1 MSKEKKLNFKYKKP
15 ILIALIVL
23 LAVAFCV
30 VAGVLLYKQF
40 SGDNEQDDTSDLVD
54 MMADLTNEPVSSED
68 EPYDSSKDYEEIY
81 IKVNKKRNCIT
92 VYEKGDDGEFS
103 KPVKAMICSVG
114 YNAPIGTYETSD
126 RYTWKIV
133 NGNVWSQYATRITGN
148 VLFHSVPYS
157 EKSKSSLIPK
167 YYNQLGSNAS
177 AGCIR
182 LMVADAKWLM
192 ERCTKGTK
200 VEIYEDDEA
209 GPLGKPN
216 AIVVGENEQWD
227 PSDPDPANRWNGFD
241 AVLQGVTDRTI
252 ERNIPFDYMEG
263 VVAKDTVGNDVASLV
278 EVETDLNVKKV
289 GSYQVTYT
297 LTDGV
302 GSTATAE
309 VTYTVKDSTPPYFS
323 GIKRQVQIAPG
334 GIVTAESL
342 LDKVYVVDNNE
353 ILTKDR
359 IEVNIPQVLDGNIM
373 ITYSVKDDYGNIATA
388 STVVVVDNEPPV
400 IWLYPEAGNVISETQ
415 IVDEAFAL
423 SRVYATDSGAELPKE
438 KISVT
443 IFNTDWGYT
452 LVYVVT
458 DESGQTATLTD
469 SVSYPIY
476 TLTAEDGATV
486 TDLTMEQLMQ
496 GVILT
501 NNAGE
506 QIGGANVQVEAKNM
520 GNNQYFVTYK
530 YEYSCPLGSKTA
542 QTTRTVTLVGAT
554 DAPDATALPSTAP
567 GQSEEPDYTAA
578 PSQSPQDNEI
588 NN

>member
-1 MSKEKKLNFKYKKP
+1 MSKEKKLNFKYKKL
-15 ILIALIVL
+15 ILITLVVL
-23 LAVAFCV
+23 LAVAFCA
-30 VAGVLLYKQF
+30 VALLLLYKHF
-40 SGDNEQDDTSDLVD
+40 SGDNEQDETSDLVN

-92 VYEKGDDGEFS
+92 VYEKGEDGEFS

-114 YNAPIGTYETSD
+114 YNAPVGTYETSD

-133 NGNVWSQYATRITGN
+133 NGDVWSQYATRITGN

-157 EKSKSSLIPK
+157 EKSKDSLIPK

-192 ERCTKGTK
+192 EHCTEGTK
-200 VEIYEDDEA
+200 VEIYEDNEA
-209 GPLGKPN
+209 GPLGKPT
-216 AIVVGENEQWD
+216 AIVVADNEQWD
-227 PSDPDPANRWNGFD
+227 PSDPDPANRWNGFG
-241 AVLQGVTDRTI
+241 AVLQGVEDRTI
-252 ERNIPFDYMEG
+252 ERNIPFDYMDG
-263 VVAKDTVGNDVASLV
+263 IVARDTVGNDVTSLV
-278 EVETDLNVKKV
+278 DVETDLDVKKN
-289 GSYQVTYT
+289 GTYEVTYT

-302 GSTATAE
+302 GSTATAKA
-309 VTYTVKDSTPPYFS
+309 TYTVTDSTPPYFS

-334 GIVTAESL
+334 GTVSMESL
-342 LDKVYVVDNNE
+342 LNKVYVVDNNE

-359 IEVNIPQVLDGNIM
+359 IEVTIPEVLDGSTM
-373 ITYSVKDDYGNIATA
+373 ITYSITDDYGNIATA
-388 STVVVVDNEPPV
+388 STLVVVDNEPPV
-400 IWLYPEAGNVISETQ
+400 IWLYPEVGNVISETQ

-423 SRVYATDSGAELPKE
+423 SRVYATDSGVELTKD

-458 DESGQTATLTD
+458 DDSGQTATLSDT
-469 SVSYPIY
+469 VSYPIY
-476 TLTAEDGATV
+476 TLTAPEGATV
-486 TDLTMEQLMQ
+486 TALTTEQFME
-496 GVILT
+496 GVLLT
-501 NNAGE
+501 DNSGQE
-506 QIGGANVQVEAKNM
+506 IVGAQVQVEAKSM

-542 QTTRTVTLVGAT
+542 QATRTVTLVESQGPDVT
-554 DAPDATALPSTAP
+554 TSPSDAPHQSDAPFGTETPDEP
-567 GQSEEPDYTAA
+567 EEE
-578 PSQSPQDNEI
+578 S
-588 NN
+588 

>member
-1 MSKEKKLNFKYKKP
+1 MSKEKKFNFKHKKSMW
-15 ILIALIVL
+15 IALIVL
-23 LAVAFCV
+23 FALAFCI
-30 VAGVLLYKQF
+30 AGSLLLYKYF
-40 SGDNEQDDTSDLVD
+40 SESDEQGETSDLVN

-68 EPYDSSKDYEEIY
+68 EPYSSSKDYEKIY

-92 VYEKGDDGEFS
+92 IYEKGEDGEFS

-157 EKSKSSLIPK
+157 EKSKDALIPK

-192 ERCTKGTK
+192 EHCVEGTK

-209 GPLGKPN
+209 GPLGKPT
-216 AIVVGENEQWD
+216 AIVVADNEQWD
-227 PSDPDPANRWNGFD
+227 PSDPDPANHWNGFA
-241 AVLQGVTDRTI
+241 AVLEGVKDRTI

-263 VVAKDTVGNDVASLV
+263 IIAKDTVGNDVTSLV
-278 EVETDLNVKKV
+278 KVETELDEKKV
-289 GSYQVTYT
+289 GTYEVTYT

-302 GSTATAE
+302 GSSATAKA
-309 VTYTVKDSTPPYFS
+309 TYTVTDSTPPFYS
-323 GIKRQVQIAPG
+323 GIKRQVQIVPG
-334 GIVTAESL
+334 GTVSVESL

-359 IEVNIPQVLDGNIM
+359 IEVTIPEVLDGSEM
-373 ITYSVKDDYGNIATA
+373 ITYSITDDYGNIATA
-388 STVVVVDNEPPV
+388 STMVVVDNEPPV

-423 SRVYATDSGAELPKE
+423 SRVYATDSGAELSKD

-458 DESGQTATLTD
+458 DDSGQTATLSDT
-469 SVSYPIY
+469 VSYPTY
-476 TLTAEDGATV
+476 TLTAEEGAMV
-486 TDLTMEQLMQ
+486 TDLTAEQLMK
-496 GVILT
+496 GVVLT
-501 NNAGE
+501 NNVGE
-506 QIGGANVQVEAKNM
+506 EIGGANVQMDTKSM

-542 QTTRTVTLVGAT
+542 QTTRTVTLIQSQIPDTTASPSAVPNQT
-554 DAPDATALPSTAP
+554 DEPFNTEVPN
-567 GQSEEPDYTAA
+567 QSVN
-578 PSQSPQDNEI
+578 NEG
-588 NN
+588 